1 MVRISRRSGF
11 TLIELLV
18 VIAIIGVLIGLL
30 LPAVQKVRE
39 AANRTSCLNN
49 LHQISLA
56 AQNYHSAFKVFPP
69 GSNVSPNSPGIP
81 EAASGVAPQYWSPP
95 IGGPY
100 TGVLAY
106 LLPYMEQDNVYQ
118 KLVGNNGG
126 NTAPNAPIGNLF
138 DANTIAAGWAYGYPP
153 FDTQVPGGVPP
164 FGPNGTGY
172 IKVADAIIK
181 SYQCPSDSVQ
191 DAVTT
196 EGFGKGSPGGIW
208 DWYSYTY
215 YAPDNTGVY
224 YYWIS
229 GDLVYDWPGFG
240 REMGRTNYIGCS
252 GGLGKVPVD
261 TYRGTAGWSPFVGI
275 YYSGSKTK
283 IADVKDGTSNT
294 IAFGEMLGGKAL
306 HGTRNYVASWMGSG
320 SLPTA
325 WGLQPVYGANNDD
338 YDWVMFSSFH
348 PGSVNFAF
356 ADGSVRA
363 ISRNADFA
371 TFVYASGMKDA
382 RIYNPERLE

>member
-1 MVRISRRSGF
+1 MVRSSRRSGF

-69 GSNVSPNSPGIP
+69 GTNFSPKSPKNP
-81 EAASGVAPQYWSPP
+81 WWDKP
-95 IGGPY
+95 GPTGPF

-118 KLVGNNGG
+118 QMVGNNGG
-126 NTAPNAPIGNLF
+126 VAGGPIGNLF
-138 DANTIAAGWAYGYPP
+138 DTNTVAEAWAYGYPP
-153 FDTQVPGGVPP
+153 DDTQVPNGFPP
-164 FGPNGTGY
+164 NLGANYTAY
-172 IKVADAIIK
+172 LKVADARIK
-181 SYQCPSDSVQ
+181 AYVCPSDNVQ
-191 DAVTT
+191 EADTS
-196 EGFGKGSPGGIW
+196 FGPGYVGAIW
-208 DWYSYTY
+208 DMYSWTFYG
-215 YAPDNTGVY
+215 PDNKGVY
-224 YYWIS
+224 YYWIT
-229 GDLVYDWPGFG
+229 GDYVYDWPGSG

-261 TYRGTAGWSPFVGI
+261 TYRGTAGWSPYVGI
-275 YYSGSKTK
+275 YYGGSKTK

-294 IAFGEMLGGKAL
+294 IAFGEMLGGTAL
-306 HGTRNYVASWMGSG
+306 HGTRNFVTSWMGSG

-325 WGLQPVYGANNDD
+325 WGLLPVYGDKGDD
-338 YDWVMFSSFH
+338 YDWVTYSSFH
-348 PGSVNFAF
+348 PGTVNFAF

-363 ISRNADFA
+363 IARNADQN
-371 TFVYASGMKDA
+371 TFVFASGMKDA
-382 RIYNPERLE
+382 RIYDPERLE